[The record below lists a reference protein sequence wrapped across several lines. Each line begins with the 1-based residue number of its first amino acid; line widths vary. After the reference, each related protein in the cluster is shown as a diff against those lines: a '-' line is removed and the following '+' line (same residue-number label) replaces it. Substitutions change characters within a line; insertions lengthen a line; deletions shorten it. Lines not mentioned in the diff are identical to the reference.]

1 MSTSLRAL
9 SAPARILIAATLCI
23 LLLSHAP
30 RASAINPPYVATH
43 VVLPRRFFRRRTRS
57 CLLADRARHVVRRGR
72 HLQQQCSS
80 EYGTHHDL
88 RLSGLLF
95 LRTGDGRAVRR
106 LSLDRKHAESE
117 RREQYGRTRVW
128 AYQDA
133 ANYREVIFS
142 ASGTA
147 SLRLVV
153 NGVATTVASSRYPG
167 SGQNVWFNAVLI
179 VDAGTSTVKVN
190 GVEILTRVA
199 TPNLLSGQ
207 AGFSTH
213 NALAKFDNFGIET
226 PVDLQPFQ
234 ESFSGGTPQNLTP
247 DAGQWSVA
255 GGTYNSGTVQQTS
268 VTLAAQYSAAL
279 RSRGIRA
286 ARTHAESIRSVW
298 QPGGP
303 GLRFPG
309 RRIR

>member
-1 MSTSLRAL
+1 VPFGDYRL
-9 SAPARILIAATLCI
+9 SAGMLNQSGGGSTVGL
-23 LLLSHAP
+23 
-30 RASAINPPYVATH
+30 V
-43 VVLPRRFFRRRTRS
+43 
-57 CLLADRARHVVRRGR
+57 
-72 HLQQQCSS
+72 
-80 EYGTHHDL
+80 YG
-88 RLSGLLF
+88 
-95 LRTGDGRAVRR
+95 
-106 LSLDRKHAESE
+106 
-117 RREQYGRTRVW
+117 
-128 AYQDA
+128 YQDA

-199 TPNLLSGQ
+199 TPNVVSGQ

-234 ESFSGGTPQNLTP
+234 ESFTGGH
-247 DAGQWSVA
+247 A
-255 GGTYNSGTVQQTS
+255 
-268 VTLAAQYSAAL
+268 
-279 RSRGIRA
+279 
-286 ARTHAESIRSVW
+286 AESD
-298 QPGGP
+298 
-303 GLRFPG
+303 FG
-309 RRIR
+309 RWWYIQQRHSATEERRADAA